1 MFEWV
6 SLYNFA
12 IIGLAL
18 QFGGMAFFA
27 FIFSPMIFKFLTSDE
42 ASKFLRRLFPA
53 YYRLSA
59 AISIFPALM
68 LITVQSYRIEVG
80 TLLVVS
86 AIFLFAARILVP
98 LSNAARDSDNIKKF
112 KIVHRFSVIIYM
124 LQMTA
129 ILIILIKLIN

>member
-12 IIGLAL
+12 IIGLAF

-27 FIFSPMIFKFLTSDE
+27 FIFSPMIFKFLAPDE

-59 AISIFPALM
+59 AISIFPAVM
-68 LITVQSYRIEVG
+68 LIPVQSYHIEVG
-80 TLLVVS
+80 TLLAVS
-86 AIFLFAARILVP
+86 AIFLFGARILVP
-98 LSNAARDSDNIKKF
+98 LSNAARDADNITKF
-112 KIVHRFSVIIYM
+112 KIVHRFSVTIYV
-124 LQMTA
+124 LQMIA
-129 ILIILIKLIN
+129 ILIVLIRLIH

>member
-27 FIFSPMIFKFLTSDE
+27 FIFSPMIFKFMAPDD

-68 LITVQSYRIEVG
+68 LIPVHSHHIEVG
-80 TLLVVS
+80 TLLAVA
-86 AIFLFAARILVP
+86 AIFLFAARVLVP
-98 LSNAARDSDNIKKF
+98 MSNAARDSDNSKKF
-112 KIVHRFSVIIYM
+112 KIVHRFSVTIYM
-124 LQMTA
+124 VQMIA
-129 ILIILIKLIN
+129 ILIVLIGLVN

>member
-27 FIFSPMIFKFLTSDE
+27 FIFSPMIFKFLASDE
-42 ASKFLRRLFPA
+42 ASKFMRRLFPA

-68 LITVQSYRIEVG
+68 LIPVQSYHIEVG
-80 TLLVVS
+80 TLLAVA
-86 AIFLFAARILVP
+86 AIFLFAARVLVP
-98 LSNAARDSDNIKKF
+98 LSNAARDADNIKKF

-124 LQMTA
+124 LQMIA
-129 ILIILIKLIN
+129 ILIVLIRLIN

>member
-68 LITVQSYRIEVG
+68 LIPVQSYHIEVG
-80 TLLVVS
+80 TLLAVS
-86 AIFLFAARILVP
+86 AIFLFAARVLVP
-98 LSNAARDSDNIKKF
+98 MSNVARDSDKIKKF

-124 LQMTA
+124 LQMIA
-129 ILIILIKLIN
+129 ILIILIRLIN

>member
-27 FIFSPMIFKFLTSDE
+27 FIFSPMIFKFLTSYE

-80 TLLVVS
+80 TLLAVS
-86 AIFLFAARILVP
+86 AIFLFAARVLVP
-98 LSNAARDSDNIKKF
+98 LSNSARDSDNLKKF

-124 LQMTA
+124 LQMIA
-129 ILIILIKLIN
+129 ILIILIRLIN

>member
-27 FIFSPMIFKFLTSDE
+27 FIFSPMIFKFLASDE
-42 ASKFLRRLFPA
+42 ASKFMRRLFPA

-68 LITVQSYRIEVG
+68 LIPVQSYHIEVG
-80 TLLVVS
+80 TLLAVS
-86 AIFLFAARILVP
+86 AIFLFAARVLVP
-98 LSNAARDSDNIKKF
+98 LSNSERDSDNLKKF
-112 KIVHRFSVIIYM
+112 RIVHRFSIIIYM
-124 LQMTA
+124 LQMIA
-129 ILIILIKLIN
+129 ILIILIRLIN

>member
-27 FIFSPMIFKFLTSDE
+27 FIFSPMIFKFLTSDG

-68 LITVQSYRIEVG
+68 LIPVQSYHIEVG
-80 TLLVVS
+80 TLLAVA
-86 AIFLFAARILVP
+86 AIFLFVARILVP

-112 KIVHRFSVIIYM
+112 KIIHRFSVIIYM

-129 ILIILIKLIN
+129 ILIILIRLIN

>member
-112 KIVHRFSVIIYM
+112 KIVHRFSVVIYM

-129 ILIILIKLIN
+129 ILIILIRLIN